1 MKSNNAVPKRFESYR
16 SRFIFTL
23 LLLTIGNILQ
33 LIPEPDWKAFVC
45 REVIFMALSLLLA
58 KWKRIFKC

>member
-16 SRFIFTL
+16 SRCLFML
-23 LLLTIGNILQ
+23 LLFTIGNIVG
-33 LIPEPDWKAFVC
+33 LIWELDWKAFVC
-45 REVIFMALSLLLA
+45 REVIFIALSLLLA